1 MTDAPLMTIRDLGVT
16 FASRSRQF
24 VAIDGVSLDLE
35 AGTVLG
41 LVGELGSGKSM
52 TALAI
57 LGLVPPQGAVTGSIR
72 LDGVEVVGADK
83 ATLRSVRGG
92 VAAMIF
98 QNPGAALNPYFT
110 IGGQLTEIV
119 MQHRR
124 VGRAAARA
132 ILVGAFGETRIADPD
147 LALAR
152 YPHQFSGGQLQRIV
166 IATALACNPKLLVA
180 DEPTTALDVTV
191 QAQIVDTLR
200 DLARSRGLG
209 ILFITHDLG
218 LVGAL
223 CDRVAVMYAGRIVE
237 TGKVEDF
244 LAASQHPYSE
254 RLLAA
259 VPRFGGP
266 ERLATIPGQV
276 PDASAPRMGCSFE
289 PRCQYAMPVCASQS
303 PPVLQSATGAT
314 VTCHFP
320 RSGPPAAAG
329 RAGGTS

>member
-1 MTDAPLMTIRDLGVT
+1 VTDAPLMTIRDLGVT

-24 VAIDGVSLDLE
+24 VAISGVSFDLE

-41 LVGELGSGKSM
+41 LVGESGSGKSM

-72 LDGVEVVGADK
+72 LDGIEVVGADK
-83 ATLRSVRGG
+83 STLRSVRGG

-119 MQHRR
+119 MRHRR

-132 ILVGAFGETRIADPD
+132 ILVGAFGDTRLADPE
-147 LALAR
+147 LALER

-166 IATALACNPKLLVA
+166 IATALACNPKLLIA

-200 DLARSRGLG
+200 ELARSRGLG

-237 TGKVEDF
+237 TGRVQDF
-244 LAASQHPYSE
+244 LEGPQHPYSE

-266 ERLATIPGQV
+266 GRLATIPGQV
-276 PDASAPRMGCSFE
+276 PDASVARKGCAFQ
-289 PRCQYAMPVCASQS
+289 PRCQYAMPVCATQS
-303 PPVLQSATGAT
+303 PPVLRSANGA
-314 VTCHFP
+314 VVACHFP
-320 RSGPPAAAG
+320 RNGASAG
-329 RAGGTS
+329 ADRTGGTS

>member
-1 MTDAPLMTIRDLGVT
+1 MTIGDLGVT
-16 FASRSRQF
+16 FASRSSEL
-24 VAIDGVSLDLE
+24 VALSGVSFDLE
-35 AGTVLG
+35 AGTILG
-41 LVGELGSGKSM
+41 LVGESGSGKSM

-57 LGLVPPQGAVTGSIR
+57 LGLVPPPGAVTGSIR

-83 ATLRSVRGG
+83 STLRTIRGG
-92 VAAMIF
+92 VGAMIF
-98 QNPGAALNPYFT
+98 QNPGAALNPYFS

-119 MQHRR
+119 MRHRR

-132 ILVGAFGETRIADPD
+132 ILVGAFGDTRLADPE
-147 LALAR
+147 LALER

-166 IATALACNPKLLVA
+166 IATALACNPKLLIA

-200 DLARSRGLG
+200 ELARSRGLG

-237 TGKVEDF
+237 IGEVESF
-244 LAASQHPYSE
+244 LAAPQHPYSE

-276 PDASAPRMGCSFE
+276 PDASVARKGCAFE
-289 PRCQYAMPVCASQS
+289 PRCQYAMPVCATQS
-303 PPVLQSATGAT
+303 PPVLRSADGAS
-314 VTCHFP
+314 VACHFP
-320 RSGPPAAAG
+320 RSGGPAGAD